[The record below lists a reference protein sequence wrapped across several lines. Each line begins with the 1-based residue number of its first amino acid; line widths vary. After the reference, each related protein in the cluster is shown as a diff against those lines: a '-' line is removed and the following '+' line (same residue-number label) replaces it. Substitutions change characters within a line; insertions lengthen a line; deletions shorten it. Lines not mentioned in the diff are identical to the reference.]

1 MGEIFITGH
10 PPHITMESHTYYAGG
25 QKITTFYK
33 PVVVTEHV
41 IPTNKLGLRMLA
53 RPDSWVNL

>member
-1 MGEIFITGH
+1 
-10 PPHITMESHTYYAGG
+10 MESHTYYAGG